1 MSPNTRDDPANRFSG
16 TERFYAEHRPD
27 YGEAAVEY
35 VVDRFGV
42 DGTARVLDL
51 GCGAGQLT
59 LPLAAHA
66 GRVVGMDPNPE
77 MLAAGRERAAV
88 ADVETVEWVE
98 GSDAD
103 LHAGLGSLRLT
114 TIGRAFHWMDRDRTL
129 DTLRRL
135 TEPEGG
141 VALFGDRE
149 ALHRGRGEWWALAHE
164 TASEFL
170 DDLPERETG
179 EVEYEEPYAEV
190 LERNGYRDVEEREF
204 GVEREW
210 TVDGVVGYV
219 FSLSFAS
226 PARFG
231 DDADDFEAALRERLH
246 GFDPPFSETVT
257 VEVVSG
263 RV

>member
-1 MSPNTRDDPANRFSG
+1 MSPDDDPATRFSG
-16 TERFYAEHRPD
+16 TERYYAEHRPG

-42 DGTARVLDL
+42 DGDATVLDL

-66 GRVVGMDPNPE
+66 GRVLGIDPNPE
-77 MLAAGRERAAV
+77 MLAAGRERAA
-88 ADVETVEWVE
+88 AAGVETVEWVE

-103 LHAGLGSLRLT
+103 IDAGLGPLRLR

-135 TEPEGG
+135 TDPDGG

-149 ALHRGRGEWWALAHE
+149 ALHRGRGEWWVVAHE
-164 TASEFL
+164 TVSEYL
-170 DDLPERETG
+170 QDLPERETG
-179 EVEYEEPYAEV
+179 EVEYEEPHAAV
-190 LERNGYRDVEEREF
+190 LERNGYRDVTEREF
-204 GVEREW
+204 EVEREW
-210 TVDGVVGYV
+210 TVDGVIGYV

-226 PARFG
+226 RATFG
-231 DDADDFEAALRERLH
+231 DDAEAFEAGLRDRLLAL
-246 GFDPPFSETVT
+246 DPPFAEEVSVG
-257 VEVVSG
+257 VVSG